1 MKQIAWLLLLCPA
14 LSGAVEFSK
23 VPGVDALPQVR
34 LAPQAALPALPAQL
48 PAAPSVQAPLAPQVP
63 AAQAALERAAM
74 PPQSQNAAPQAQFN
88 AGRQAFDGFGS
99 VDNPDTQYSWYDAHT
114 GQYETQASK
123 IKKALDLALSHR
135 LGAAIKNGL
144 KYNTLY
150 RVDNDARFDDYTVRT
165 TGDDPEQAAS
175 EPLVIFK
182 HSALRQLSPEYLAAK
197 LASMWARHLY
207 RETMPVSA
215 EKTYV
220 EGSVMVRVFMGLT
233 QSNSGWWNGDKD
245 RVVSVPGHYDNSG
258 TWVTQ
263 NFETFLH
270 QYFWRQGFNYQDVRQ
285 GPYFKDK
292 IMGAQGQPDIDAD
305 ARARRTLFQR
315 AQSGEISQDE
325 AAAAQQRFQGFV
337 SNER

>member
-1 MKQIAWLLLLCPA
+1 M
-14 LSGAVEFSK
+14 
-23 VPGVDALPQVR
+23 
-34 LAPQAALPALPAQL
+34 PAQ
-48 PAAPSVQAPLAPQVP
+48 P
-63 AAQAALERAAM
+63 
-74 PPQSQNAAPQAQFN
+74 QNASPENQFN
-88 AGRQAFDGFGS
+88 AGRQAFDGFGQY
-99 VDNPDTQYSWYDAHT
+99 DNPDTQYSWYDAHT

-123 IKKALDLALSHR
+123 IKKALDLALSHQ
-135 LGAAIKNGL
+135 LGGAIKNAL
-144 KYNTLY
+144 PYNTLY

-165 TGDDPEQAAS
+165 TGDDAEQPSAMG
-175 EPLVIFK
+175 PLVIFK

-220 EGSVMVRVFMGLT
+220 EGSVFVRVFMGLT
-233 QSNSGWWNGDKD
+233 GSNSGWWNGDKD
-245 RVVSVPGHYDNSG
+245 RIVPVPGHYDQSG

-263 NFETFLH
+263 NFEAFLH
-270 QYFWRQGFNYQDVRQ
+270 QYFWRQGSNYQDVRQ

-305 ARARRTLFQR
+305 ARGRRTLFQR
-315 AQSGEISQDE
+315 AQNGEISQDA

-337 SNER
+337 SNEHR